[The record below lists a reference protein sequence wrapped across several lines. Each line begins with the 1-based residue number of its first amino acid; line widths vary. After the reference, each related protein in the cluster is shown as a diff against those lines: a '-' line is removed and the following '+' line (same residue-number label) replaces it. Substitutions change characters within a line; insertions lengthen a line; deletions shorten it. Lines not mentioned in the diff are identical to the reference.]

1 MDFQFNFRSRVH
13 HLNAFLHHIHPILQR
28 QQLNYQI
35 FVIEQTVEE
44 FFNRG
49 ALMNIGFIESLKIDN
64 FDCFIFHDVDLLS
77 EDDR

>member
-1 MDFQFNFRSRVH
+1 M
-13 HLNAFLHHIHPILQR
+13 NAFLHHIHPILQR

-35 FVIEQTVEE
+35 FVIEQTEVEY
-44 FFNRG
+44 FNRG